1 MDENRKAVT
10 GSLHTVHSKEILKRE
25 ALAPAARA
33 LIGHA
38 YTAKDLLTRAPL
50 SCTPETAAKQAAL
63 TMRDAHISSL
73 GVIDPESGKL
83 VGLVTIRD
91 LVSRVL
97 AEGRNPET
105 PVRDIMTANPVT
117 LPSSALGVD
126 ILNYMLRNKVG
137 HLPIS
142 NDGKF
147 DGMITQTDLIR
158 VNATNAAALVH
169 EINDAQD
176 VPAMVAATSYI
187 PRLLVRLVTGHQ
199 SHEVVTR
206 FITDIADAIT
216 RRLLVLAEQEL
227 GPAPVPYLWLACG
240 SQGRQEQTGLSD
252 QDNCLILD
260 NAVGAADMPY
270 FERLARIV
278 SQGLNDCG
286 YVFCPGDMMATNPR
300 WCQPEKVWREYFRS
314 WVAKPNP
321 EAQMLASVMFDL
333 RPISGTVSLHQTLQ
347 IKTLNAAS
355 ENSIFVAH
363 MIANS
368 LKHTP
373 ALGFIRQFST
383 VRSGPYRNHIDMK
396 LNGVI
401 PVTDLARIYALQARL
416 PEVNTRARLLAAEHA
431 GIISASG
438 AHDLIEAY
446 DVIARLRLEHQA
458 RLVRAGAKP
467 NNFLDP
473 AALSNFQRNHLRN
486 ALVVIRTMQ
495 SALGQGK
502 SALT

>member
-1 MDENRKAVT
+1 MDEYKTALT

-25 ALAPAARA
+25 ALEPAARA
-33 LIGHA
+33 LLGHT
-38 YTAKDLLTRAPL
+38 YTAHDLIAREPL
-50 SCTPETAAKQAAL
+50 SCTPETSVGQAAR
-63 TMRDAHISSL
+63 TMRDAHVSSL
-73 GVIDPESGKL
+73 GVVDPDNHRL
-83 VGLVTIRD
+83 VGLITLRD
-91 LVSRVL
+91 LVNRVL
-97 AEGRNPET
+97 AEDRSPDT
-105 PVRDIMTANPVT
+105 PVRDIMTVDPVT

-126 ILNYMLRNKVG
+126 ILTFMLRNKVG

-142 NDGKF
+142 NDGKL
-147 DGMITQTDLIR
+147 DGMITQTDLVR

-169 EINDAQD
+169 EIAHAQD
-176 VPAMVAATSYI
+176 VPAMIAATSSI
-187 PRLLVRLVTGHQ
+187 PDLLVKLVAGHQ

-252 QDNCLILD
+252 QDNCLFLD
-260 NAVGAADMPY
+260 NTVSSADMPY
-270 FERLARIV
+270 FEGLAQRV
-278 SQGLNDCG
+278 TDGLNACG
-286 YVFCPGDMMATNPR
+286 YVYCPGDMMATNPR
-300 WCQPEKVWREYFRS
+300 WRQPVSIWRQYFHS
-314 WVAKPNP
+314 WAAKPNP

-333 RPISGTVSLHQTLQ
+333 RPIGGSFSLHPALQAETL
-347 IKTLNAAS
+347 KAAS
-355 ENSIFVAH
+355 ENSIFIAH

-368 LKHTP
+368 LKHRP

-383 VRSGPYRNHIDMK
+383 LRSGTYRNHIDMK

-401 PVTDLARIYALQARL
+401 PITDLARIYALQARL
-416 PEVNTRARLLAAEHA
+416 PEVNTRARVLAAGHA

-438 AHDLIEAY
+438 AHDLVEAY
-446 DVIARLRLEHQA
+446 DLISRLRLEHQA
-458 RLVRAGAKP
+458 RLIRSGDKP
-467 NNFLDP
+467 NNYLDP
-473 AALSNFQRNHLRN
+473 AELSNFQRNHLRN
-486 ALVVIRTMQ
+486 AFMVVRTMQ